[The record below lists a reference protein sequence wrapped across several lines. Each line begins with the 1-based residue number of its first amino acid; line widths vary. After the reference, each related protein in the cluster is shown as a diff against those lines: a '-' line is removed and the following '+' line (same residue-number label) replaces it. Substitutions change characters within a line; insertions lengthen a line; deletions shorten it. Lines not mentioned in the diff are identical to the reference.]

1 MKERDTHAREEEEGI
16 YLSGRWSFSFERRS
30 YQNMKMKKRRKRRR
44 KGEAEKEVWR
54 GGGLDRWLDGKA

>member
-54 GGGLDRWLDGKA
+54 GGAR